1 MTAKS
6 SEHTQLPRV
15 GDTAPPFEVLTEKGL
30 VRFPEFSKGSWCI
43 FFAHPANFTSAW
55 RMYSN
60 FLAMKERWLQ
70 ERNAKLLALSN
81 QSARQSDWTDVVRR
95 YIGIFLKAPII
106 EDRDN
111 RISALYGMSPS
122 RRIVP
127 PNHRLLYIID
137 PEGIIRLIVNRPLA
151 SIQTAMAD
159 LEAELDRLQRNIPQV
174 IPPPSRLE
182 HMMGVPEGTDVQAGK
197 KPKPAYFRSSK
208 FVMN

>member
-1 MTAKS
+1 MAAKS
-6 SEHTQLPRV
+6 SEQIQLPQV
-15 GDTAPPFEVLTEKGL
+15 GDMAPPFEVLTEKGM
-30 VRFPEFSKGSWCI
+30 VRFPEFSKGSWCV

-95 YIGIFLKAPII
+95 YIGIFLKAPVI

-159 LEAELDRLQRNIPQV
+159 LEAELDRLQRNLPQAV
-174 IPPPSRLE
+174 AVPNRLE
-182 HMMGVPEGTDVQAGK
+182 QMIAVPEGADVQAGK
-197 KPKPAYFRSSK
+197 KPKPAYFRSNK
-208 FVMN
+208 FALN